1 MQKHTLAQHIEAV
14 YRVMGLLELD
24 SQMGLPDM
32 KAARFIVGYER
43 WKDNLPPPST
53 KKTSWCSPQLQI
65 TVDNPYRNV
74 IHLEYEI

>member
-43 WKDNLPPPST
+43 WKDNLPPPRPRRQAGVVPNSKLRLT
-53 KKTSWCSPQLQI
+53 TH
-65 TVDNPYRNV
+65 TVMSY
-74 IHLEYEI
+74 I